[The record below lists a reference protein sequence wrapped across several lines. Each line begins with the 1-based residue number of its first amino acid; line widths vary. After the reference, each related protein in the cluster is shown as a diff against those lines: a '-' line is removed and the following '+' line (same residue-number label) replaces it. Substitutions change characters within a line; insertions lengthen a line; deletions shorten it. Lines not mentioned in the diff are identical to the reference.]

1 MRSKFNVTGLA
12 SAATIW
18 ALGSLGVLIGSG
30 HMLLA
35 LLAAL
40 IMFFLLRLIPK
51 LEHAHFHQRY
61 CLHTRAVVR
70 HEKPYPGAAVLDGAP
85 DLHIPFTD
93 RAGGGSGST
102 DPKRVRHRIAPTTSR
117 IATWSWWGSR
127 SHR

>member
-1 MRSKFNVTGLA
+1 MGSKFNVTGLA

-40 IMFFLLRLIPK
+40 IMLFLLRLIPK
-51 LEHAHFHQRY
+51 LEHALFHQRY

-70 HEKPYPGAAVLDGAP
+70 HESLN
-85 DLHIPFTD
+85 
-93 RAGGGSGST
+93 
-102 DPKRVRHRIAPTTSR
+102 
-117 IATWSWWGSR
+117 
-127 SHR
+127 

>member
-40 IMFFLLRLIPK
+40 IMFFN
-51 LEHAHFHQRY
+51 
-61 CLHTRAVVR
+61 C
-70 HEKPYPGAAVLDGAP
+70 D
-85 DLHIPFTD
+85 
-93 RAGGGSGST
+93 
-102 DPKRVRHRIAPTTSR
+102 
-117 IATWSWWGSR
+117 
-127 SHR
+127 

>member
-40 IMFFLLRLIPK
+40 IMFFNCDSYRSSSTPSFTGATVCT
-51 LEHAHFHQRY
+51 LELWYDTKTF
-61 CLHTRAVVR
+61 TRCC
-70 HEKPYPGAAVLDGAP
+70 
-85 DLHIPFTD
+85 
-93 RAGGGSGST
+93 SS
-102 DPKRVRHRIAPTTSR
+102 
-117 IATWSWWGSR
+117 
-127 SHR
+127 